1 MILNLKTF
9 GLLLAAVATMSAVVS
24 SASQAS
30 QYTCSSYRCLATGS
44 NSPGNETLTTP
55 GGTVQCK
62 SHYLVEEEGTT
73 NGAGIQSPGAST
85 VTVTP
90 TYTGCSSFGFLNAS
104 ISMNGCDYV
113 FHAKARLATGQY
125 NNEVTIACPAGKSI
139 TITSGTC
146 VADVSAQGP
155 LKSIE
160 TENLASGK
168 LTVRPNITGI
178 TMNVTTDGFGC
189 PFPSA
194 GHFNASFHGDVTF
207 EKIGGGSIS
216 VSGI

>member
-1 MILNLKTF
+1 MILKAL
-9 GLLLAAVATMSAVVS
+9 GLALFAMLAMSAVVA
-24 SASQAS
+24 SAAQAS
-30 QYTCSSYRCLATGS
+30 QYTCSSYQCLATGS

-55 GGTVQCK
+55 GGTTQCK
-62 SHYLVEEEGTT
+62 SHYLVEQAGTT
-73 NGAGIQSPGAST
+73 NGTGIPSPGAGT

-90 TYTGCSSFGFLNAS
+90 TYAECRSFGFLNAT

-113 FHAKARLATGQY
+113 FHAKARLAAGQY

-146 VADVSAQGP
+146 VVDVSAQGP
-155 LKSIE
+155 LKNIE

-189 PFPSA
+189 PFPGA
-194 GHFNASFHGDVTF
+194 GHFNGSLHGHVTF
-207 EKIGGGSIS
+207 ERIGGGSIS